1 MMLTAAMTLKVLL
14 LIFSNIITLFEVID
28 FQNIE
33 DYRNSTSSRCE
44 LNAIRKKVN
53 NNLSKSLLVAE

>member
-1 MMLTAAMTLKVLL
+1 MILKALM
-14 LIFSNIITLFEVID
+14 LIFFDIITLFEVID

-33 DYRNSTSSRCE
+33 DYRNSSSCRCE
-44 LNAIRKKVN
+44 LNAIRKEVN